1 MFQLADQTVTSLHRL
16 LSFPC
21 NFILLLDSNTSVV
34 DQDFY
39 EDHRRGNTIALDA
52 PLPAQPQQQPPRQ
65 QPQPSLTLPSSVP
78 QASTHVTSIS
88 PHHFTQPTSS
98 NNNTT
103 TTNNNSNNNGHN
115 HPVSTN
121 NSGENSQGSNHG
133 HSQPIPALQIED
145 YLATKMKLAQIMRDF
160 NEKRICF
167 VGLDGSKLYVQQYQ
181 TISSRVKGG
190 EDIQN
195 FLRGKLVMFVTAV
208 DKKKRSI
215 TETKLF
221 IPDFELHN

>member
-1 MFQLADQTVTSLHRL
+1 
-16 LSFPC
+16 
-21 NFILLLDSNTSVV
+21 LDS
-34 DQDFY
+34 
-39 EDHRRGNTIALDA
+39 
-52 PLPAQPQQQPPRQ
+52 PLPAQPQQQSRQ
-65 QPQPSLTLPSSVP
+65 QQQPTLTLPSSVP
-78 QASTHVTSIS
+78 QASTHITSIS
-88 PHHFTQPTSS
+88 PHHFTQPT

-103 TTNNNSNNNGHN
+103 TTNTNHGHN
-115 HPVSTN
+115 HPAPTN

-133 HSQPIPALQIED
+133 QSQPIPALQIED

-167 VGLDGSKLYVQQYQ
+167 VGMDGSKLYVQQYQ
-181 TISSRVKGG
+181 TISSRVKAG